1 MVISLFGN
9 LITSFEFCY
18 LRRNPSIYAIF
29 QKSHFRRVNMH
40 KEFKGWLEFLGF
52 DEPIEL
58 TQLHGDENS
67 KRYYRIENSTKSF
80 VALDASSN
88 KEIIPEFVGIG
99 MRFKK
104 SKMRTPMVRS
114 FELHKG
120 FMLLEDVGS
129 THLYD
134 KCVDAGAGA
143 YYEKAI
149 KTLVQMQ
156 TSPTI
161 GMKPHDAMPMLEE
174 MNSMLEWY
182 YKAHL
187 GKTLECVEGQQLL
200 KMFSLIAK
208 EVLAQPQE
216 TFVHGDYHS
225 KNLMLDSEDEM
236 VILDFQDARVGSLTY
251 DLASLLYDAHVA
263 LDKRER
269 KRFIKIFKTL
279 KGIEV
284 EDETFMRWLDFTA
297 IQRSLTQLGTLA
309 RLSIEE
315 QKKGYMEHTPLVRQ
329 YILDIAEKYPELEQL
344 VLMLTPLE
352 EDSLGFF

>member
-1 MVISLFGN
+1 
-9 LITSFEFCY
+9 
-18 LRRNPSIYAIF
+18 
-29 QKSHFRRVNMH
+29 MH

-58 TQLHGDENS
+58 IQLHGDENS
-67 KRYYRIENSTKSF
+67 KRYYRIKNSTKSF
-80 VALDASSN
+80 VALDASSD
-88 KEIIPEFVGIG
+88 KESVPEFIGIG
-99 MRFKK
+99 MRLQK
-104 SKMRTPMVRS
+104 SKIRTAMVRS

-120 FMLLEDVGS
+120 FMLLDDIGS

-134 KCVDAGAGA
+134 KCVDAGAGV

-161 GMKPHDAMPMLEE
+161 SMKAHDAMTMIEE

-225 KNLMLDSEDEM
+225 KNLMIDAEDEM
-236 VILDFQDARVGSLTY
+236 VVLDFQDARVGSLTY

-269 KRFIKIFKTL
+269 KRFVKLFKAL
-279 KGIEV
+279 KGIDV
-284 EDETFMRWLDFTA
+284 DDATFMRWLDFTA
-297 IQRSLTQLGTLA
+297 IQRSLTQLGTFTK
-309 RLSIEE
+309 LSI
-315 QKKGYMEHTPLVRQ
+315 KDKTKGYMEHTPLLRQ
-329 YILDIAEKYPELEQL
+329 YILDIAENYPELEQL
-344 VLMLTPLE
+344 VLMLTPVE

>member
-1 MVISLFGN
+1 
-9 LITSFEFCY
+9 
-18 LRRNPSIYAIF
+18 
-29 QKSHFRRVNMH
+29 MH

-58 TQLHGDENS
+58 IQLHGDENS
-67 KRYYRIENSTKSF
+67 KRYYRIKNSTKSF
-80 VALDASSN
+80 VALDASSD
-88 KEIIPEFVGIG
+88 KESVPEFIGIG
-99 MRFKK
+99 MRLQK
-104 SKMRTPMVRS
+104 SKTRTAMVRS

-120 FMLLEDVGS
+120 FMLLEDIGS

-134 KCVDAGAGA
+134 KCVDAGAGV

-161 GMKPHDAMPMLEE
+161 SMKAHDAMTMIEE

-225 KNLMLDSEDEM
+225 KNLMIDAEDEM
-236 VILDFQDARVGSLTY
+236 VVLDFQDARVGSLTY

-269 KRFIKIFKTL
+269 KRFVKLFKAL
-279 KGIEV
+279 KGIDV
-284 EDETFMRWLDFTA
+284 DDATFMRWLDFTA
-297 IQRSLTQLGTLA
+297 IQRSLTQLGTFTK
-309 RLSIEE
+309 LSI
-315 QKKGYMEHTPLVRQ
+315 KDKTKGYMEHTPLVRQ
-329 YILDIAEKYPELEQL
+329 YILDIAENYPELEQL
-344 VLMLTPLE
+344 VLMLTPVE